1 MYLKFVAD
9 SPSMRLDETQPGE
22 AAKRCMVDASIQVA
36 NMLGYSDAAGALRGS
51 LMLADGPLSMDD
63 LVEVTGYSKSTVSTN
78 MAQLERMGI
87 VRRVRKPGDKR
98 HYYATIMSIDEGTKA
113 HNENF
118 RQIMQILVS
127 GTGKALDL
135 LENAESSEE
144 IDRLRLRFASFKE
157 DCTKAQRLADLLDRF
172 SMSELIEILKR
183 EVEMREAGER

>member
-36 NMLGYSDAAGALRGS
+36 NMLGYIDAAGALR
-51 LMLADGPLSMDD
+51 
-63 LVEVTGYSKSTVSTN
+63 YSKSTVSTN